1 MLNDRAT
8 TIDLLL
14 TRRSG
19 KPRDLVAPG
28 PDAAELETMLAAAAR
43 VPDHGKLAPWRFV
56 AIPAAAREAFAA
68 VLDRALDK
76 ERPDADARDRADARQ
91 FALQAPALV
100 AVLSTP
106 AHGHKIPV
114 WEQEMSAG
122 AACLNLLI
130 AAHAMGYAGGWLTGW
145 AAYSP
150 AVYAALGGEPGGRV
164 AGFVFL
170 GTPARPL
177 EERPR
182 PALAD
187 VVRVWGA
194 QHTA

>member
-19 KPRDLVAPG
+19 KPRDMVAPG
-28 PDAAELETMLAAAAR
+28 PGAVEMDAILSAAAR
-43 VPDHGKLAPWRFV
+43 VPDHGKIGPWRFV
-56 AIPAAAREAFAA
+56 VIPSDTRAAFAA
-68 VLDRALDK
+68 AVDRAWLAEGGAADDK
-76 ERPDADARDRADARQ
+76 ERAKLHE
-91 FALQAPALV
+91 FATQSPALV
-100 AVLSTP
+100 AVLSVP
-106 AHGHKIPV
+106 DRAHKIPV

-122 AACLNLLI
+122 AACQTLLI
-130 AAHAMGYAGGWLTGW
+130 AATAHGYVGGWLTGW

-150 AVYAALGGEPGGRV
+150 GVYAALGGEPGGRV

-170 GTPARPL
+170 GTPAREL

-182 PALAD
+182 PALAQ
-187 VVRVWGA
+187 VARVWEP
-194 QHTA
+194 QHSA

>member
-8 TIDLLL
+8 TIDFLL

-19 KPRDLVAPG
+19 KPRDLTLPG
-28 PDAAELETMLAAAAR
+28 PDAAEMQTILSIASR
-43 VPDHGKLAPWRFV
+43 VPDHGKIGPWRFV
-56 AIPAAAREAFAA
+56 IVPSAAREAFAA
-68 VLDRALDK
+68 AIDAAFIAETECDPK
-76 ERPDADARDRADARQ
+76 ERGKLRE
-91 FALQAPALV
+91 FAFQAPSLV
-100 AVLSTP
+100 AVLSVP
-106 AHGHKIPV
+106 DRAHKIPV

-130 AAHAMGYAGGWLTGW
+130 AATAMGYAGGWLTGW

-150 AVYAALGGEPGGRV
+150 GVYAALGGEPGGRV

-170 GTPARPL
+170 GTPAREL

-182 PALAD
+182 QTLAQ
-187 VVRVWGA
+187 VARVWA
-194 QHTA
+194 PQHSA